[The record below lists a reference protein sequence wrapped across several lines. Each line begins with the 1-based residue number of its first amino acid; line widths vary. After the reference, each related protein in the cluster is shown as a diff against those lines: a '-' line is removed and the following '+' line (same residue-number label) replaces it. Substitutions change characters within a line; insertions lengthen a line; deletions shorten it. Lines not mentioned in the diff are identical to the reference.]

1 MGTPREYAG
10 RGQLAHYCGASCPEA
25 ARVRYANRMD
35 QPSPARTSGAIGDRA
50 RYDALMDVVRGRMT
64 VRAFD
69 PACTVPREHYEMILE
84 AARHSP
90 SGANAQPW
98 HFIVVTEQDLKN
110 KIMEY
115 FREEQVRRAKLKMKF
130 PTPDYRGLASAP
142 GFIVVASDFRWVR
155 AFPVLN
161 DNSDLDRMYKQN
173 AERILLQSV
182 AAATMSAHLAAAALG
197 YNVWWVTAIG
207 QEAAQKAMKPLLG
220 IPEELSVLDI
230 MCFGPPA
237 KAPYKRWKKSLP
249 DIVNWNRFDPAHAMT
264 EAQIDEWVATQRHKV
279 MYKDASNID

>member
-1 MGTPREYAG
+1 MNNER
-10 RGQLAHYCGASCPEA
+10 S
-25 ARVRYANRMD
+25 
-35 QPSPARTSGAIGDRA
+35 
-50 RYDALMDVVRGRMT
+50 RYDALMDVIRNRMT

-69 PACTVPREHYEMILE
+69 PAHTVPREHYEMILE

-98 HFIVVTEQDLKN
+98 HFIVVTDQDLKN
-110 KIMEY
+110 RIMEY

-142 GFIVVASDFRWVR
+142 GFIVVASDFRWVK

-161 DNSDLDRMYKQN
+161 DGSELDRMYKEN

-207 QEAAQKAMKPLLG
+207 QEQAQKAMKPLLG
-220 IPEELSVLDI
+220 IPDELSVLDI

-237 KAPYKRWKKSLP
+237 KAPYKRWKKPLGE
-249 DIVNWNRFDPAHAMT
+249 IVNWNKFDRAHLMT
-264 EAQIDEWVATQRHKV
+264 DAQIDEWIATTRQKV
-279 MYKDASNID
+279 MYKDAGNVD

>member
-1 MGTPREYAG
+1 MEQSAQKQKYDF
-10 RGQLAHYCGASCPEA
+10 S
-25 ARVRYANRMD
+25 D
-35 QPSPARTSGAIGDRA
+35 RT
-50 RYDALMDVVRGRMT
+50 RYDALMNVVKGRVT
-64 VRAFD
+64 TRAFD
-69 PACTVPREHYEMILE
+69 STYVVPHEHYEMILE
-84 AARHSP
+84 AARHAP

-98 HFIVVTEQDLKN
+98 HFIVVTDQELKN

-115 FREEQVRRAKLKMKF
+115 FREEQVFRAKLKMKF

-142 GFIVVASDFRWVR
+142 GLIVVASDFRWVK

-161 DNSDLDRMYKQN
+161 DGSELDKMYKEN

-197 YNVWWVTAIG
+197 YQVWWVTAIG
-207 QEAAQKAMKPLLG
+207 QEKAQRAMKPLLG

-237 KAPYKRWKKSLP
+237 KPPYKRWKKSL
-249 DIVNWNRFDPAHAMT
+249 DEITNWNKFDRSHYMT
-264 EAQIDEWVATQRHKV
+264 EAQIEEWVENTRHKV
-279 MYKDASNID
+279 MYRDAENVD

>member
-1 MGTPREYAG
+1 MTDGMA
-10 RGQLAHYCGASCPEA
+10 EA
-25 ARVRYANRMD
+25 RM
-35 QPSPARTSGAIGDRA
+35 QAFTDRR
-50 RYDALMDVVRGRMT
+50 RYDALMEVIRSRMT

-69 PACTVPREHYEMILE
+69 PTYTVPREHYELILE

-98 HFIVVTEQDLKN
+98 HFIVVTEPELKRR
-110 KIMEY
+110 IMEY
-115 FREEQVRRAKLKMKF
+115 FREEQVRRARLKMKF
-130 PTPDYRGLASAP
+130 PTPDYRGLATAP
-142 GFIVVASDFRWVR
+142 GLIVVASDFRWVK

-161 DNSDLDRMYKQN
+161 DGSELDRMYKAN

-220 IPEELSVLDI
+220 IPAELAVLDI
-230 MCFGPPA
+230 LCFGPPA
-237 KAPYKRWKKSLP
+237 KPPYKRWKKTLP
-249 DIVNWNRFDPAHAMT
+249 DITNWNRFDPSHAMT

-279 MYKDASNID
+279 MYKDASNVD

>member
-1 MGTPREYAG
+1 MVNTLATTGEDGLTWVNLEMNAQAAYRCAETV
-10 RGQLAHYCGASCPEA
+10 RGALAMTALAEQHAK
-25 ARVRYANRMD
+25 
-35 QPSPARTSGAIGDRA
+35 
-50 RYDALMDVVRGRMT
+50 YDALMEVVRSRMT

-69 PACTVPREHYEMILE
+69 PAGTVPREHYELILE

-98 HFIVVTEQDLKN
+98 HFIVITDQELKR

-115 FREEQVRRAKLKMKF
+115 FRDEQVARAKLKMKF
-130 PTPDYRGLASAP
+130 PTPDYRGLATAP
-142 GFIVVASDFRWVR
+142 GMIVIASDFRWVR

-161 DNSDLDRMYKQN
+161 DGSELDRMYKQN

-182 AAATMSAHLAAAALG
+182 AAATISAHLAAAALG

-207 QEAAQKAMKPLLG
+207 QEKAQAAMKPLLG

-230 MCFGPPA
+230 MCFGAPA
-237 KAPYKRWKKSLP
+237 KPPYKRWKKSLGE
-249 DIVNWNRFDPAHAMT
+249 IVNWNRFDPAHYLT
-264 EAQIDEWVATQRHKV
+264 EAQIDEWVATTRHKV
-279 MYKDASNID
+279 MYKDEKNVD